1 MQDFMLKKGIITN
14 DELSLLMEETAVEP
28 EPINNPSQSKKALVS
43 KTPKKSAGNDS
54 NDKNVTN
61 LTSSTSEVTIY
72 KKAVQ
77 QLTPEMSDQIDKF
90 INEASLNAVNF
101 TGEGRKVSISSE
113 EFMDTSD
120 ELDVLNGQFSIPDP
134 QEVANKP
141 EKTLEG
147 KADNMIRET
156 EKSRAWLY
164 DVPGMLNLANQD
176 IQVMDNKY
184 QMIDAHVDDSMK
196 QKIINYEF
204 VDLSKLLPKN
214 KSWDDDHRLEIVNKN
229 GMTFLSPSADRD
241 NMQISSYNRSEQ
253 AFRIYRSILTTTYP
267 EKSSELLQYNHTIS
281 TAAASY
287 SWENVNAYDHEFRQH
302 ISWLDY
308 VVERPNKA

>member
-77 QLTPEMSDQIDKF
+77 QLAPEMSDQIDKF
-90 INEASLNAVNF
+90 INEASLNAINF
-101 TGEGRKVSISSE
+101 TGEGRKVSTSSE

-120 ELDVLNGQFSIPDP
+120 KLNVLNGQFSIPDP

-156 EKSRAWLY
+156 EKSCAWLY

-176 IQVMDNKY
+176 I
-184 QMIDAHVDDSMK
+184 
-196 QKIINYEF
+196 
-204 VDLSKLLPKN
+204 
-214 KSWDDDHRLEIVNKN
+214 
-229 GMTFLSPSADRD
+229 
-241 NMQISSYNRSEQ
+241 
-253 AFRIYRSILTTTYP
+253 
-267 EKSSELLQYNHTIS
+267 
-281 TAAASY
+281 
-287 SWENVNAYDHEFRQH
+287 
-302 ISWLDY
+302 
-308 VVERPNKA
+308 